1 MRHVGDVIPA
11 LPVALVAHVLLQAA
25 PRKISSL
32 ELKGSVFA
40 LMNKLEEAGHYVHVP
55 RSDREYAVD
64 VGLRMLTLRKL
75 VKEEFGLYFMVDNER
90 DILTYYANS
99 IAHLPVT

>member
-1 MRHVGDVIPA
+1 M
-11 LPVALVAHVLLQAA
+11 
-25 PRKISSL
+25 
-32 ELKGSVFA
+32 
-40 LMNKLEEAGHYVHVP
+40 P

-75 VKEEFGLYFMVDNER
+75 VKEEFGLYFMAEHER